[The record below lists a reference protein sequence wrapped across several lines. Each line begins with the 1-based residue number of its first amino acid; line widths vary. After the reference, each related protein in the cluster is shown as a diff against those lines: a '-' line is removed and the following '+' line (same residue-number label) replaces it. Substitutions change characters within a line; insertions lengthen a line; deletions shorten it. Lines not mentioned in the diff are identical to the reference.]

1 MNSPRPLWKSVQ
13 DYVMIAIGMISY
25 CIGWNV
31 FLLPINVTASGLPGV
46 ASIIYWATGCPV
58 QIPYLI
64 ANGVLLL
71 AGLKV
76 LGLKFCLKTVYAV
89 AIVTALTSLISSGYI
104 VIPELL
110 HDQPLWSAFLGAVFC
125 GCGIGLGFSVGGS
138 TGGTDII
145 AAIVN
150 KYRDISLGR
159 VIMICDIVIIT
170 SSYLVVHDI
179 EKIFYGY
186 VVLCVQGFCIDQ
198 VVNSR
203 RRSVQFFIISQKY
216 EEIGKRINVDAE
228 RGVTVVNASGFYS
241 GQDVKMLFVL
251 AKQRQA
257 PIIFRMISEIDPHAF
272 VSQSAVIGVYGNGFD
287 EFKYKAKKDYRRRQG
302 HRQPYTRVEI
312 TSIG

>member
-287 EFKYKAKKDYRRRQG
+287 EFKYKAKKEIGRASCRE
-302 HRQPYTRVEI
+302 RV
-312 TSIG
+312 

>member
-1 MNSPRPLWKSVQ
+1 MTPPRPLWKFVQ

-25 CIGWNV
+25 AIGWNV
-31 FLLPINVTASGLPGV
+31 FLLPTNVTASGLPGIS
-46 ASIIYWATGCPV
+46 SIIYWATGCPV
-58 QIPYLI
+58 QIPYFI
-64 ANGVLLL
+64 ANATLLIC
-71 AGLKV
+71 AFKI
-76 LGLKFCLKTVYAV
+76 LGAKFCVKTVYAV
-89 AIVTALTSLISSGYI
+89 IVVTALTSFFSSRLGDI
-104 VIPELL
+104 HLL
-110 HDQPLWSAFLGAVFC
+110 ENQPLWAAFLGAVFC

-159 VIMICDIVIIT
+159 VIMICDIFIIS
-170 SSYLVVHDI
+170 SSYLVVHDW
-179 EKIFYGY
+179 EKVLYGY
-186 VVLCVQGFCIDQ
+186 VVLCVQAFCIDQ

-216 EEIGKRINVDAE
+216 EEIGRRINVDAD

-257 PIIFRMISEIDPHAF
+257 PAIFRLISEIDPHAF
-272 VSQSAVIGVYGNGFD
+272 VSQSAVIGVYGEGFD
-287 EFKYKAKKDYRRRQG
+287 KIKYKSKKEHG
-302 HRQPYTRVEI
+302 V
-312 TSIG
+312 